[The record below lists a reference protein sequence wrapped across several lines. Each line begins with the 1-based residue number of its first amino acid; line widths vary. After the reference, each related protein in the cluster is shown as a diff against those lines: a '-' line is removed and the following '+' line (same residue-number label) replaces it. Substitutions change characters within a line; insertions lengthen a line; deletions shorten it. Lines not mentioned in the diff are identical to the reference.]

1 MARTAGTGIRST
13 HSTPRT
19 TEVIVA
25 TYSIKAIKYCEQS
38 VPGPQMFF
46 MARWDE
52 WLTADFFLFVLRRD
66 DGQVIL
72 VDTGV
77 RDVDEIQPL
86 VLAGVGERGRFR
98 MDMATQNVPLLLRKE
113 GIAPEDVAAVLVT
126 HLHYDHVSNAKL
138 FPNARFVV
146 SRTGFHLTLDPPV
159 PGLCPDVLFPRDV
172 LAYFAGEARDRL
184 ILADDEAPEI
194 LPGIGAFYIGGH
206 TLCSQAFTVRTKQ
219 GLAVFPGDTIFY
231 YENLDKRHP
240 VGLAVNI
247 VQCRRAME
255 RIAALGGILVPPHD
269 PVLLQRYPDGVVVG

>member
-1 MARTAGTGIRST
+1 MT
-13 HSTPRT
+13 
-19 TEVIVA
+19 
-25 TYSIKAIKYCEQS
+25 TYSIKAIKYCEQM

-52 WLTADFFLFVLRRD
+52 WLTADFFLFLLRRD

-98 MDMATQNVPLLLRKE
+98 MDMATHNVPLLLRQE
-113 GIAPEDVAAVLVT
+113 GIEPADVAAVLVT

-146 SRTGFHLTLDPPV
+146 SRTGFHLTLDPPAT
-159 PGLCPDVLFPRDV
+159 GLCPDVLFPRDV

-184 ILADDEAPEI
+184 ILADDEAPEV

-206 TLCSQAFTVRTKQ
+206 TLCSQAFTVQTKQ

-231 YENLDKRHP
+231 YENLEKRHP
-240 VGLAVNI
+240 VGLAANI
-247 VQCRRAME
+247 VQCRQAIE
-255 RIAALGGILVPPHD
+255 RIARLSGILVPPHD